1 MDTLEADVR
10 DQATNVAQ
18 YRAIIKRIFQEYTK
32 IPYAHGDLQREIIW
46 DEAGDHYMMMT
57 LGWEQKETRRVHGAI
72 AHLDIING
80 KIWVQ
85 YDGTE
90 YGIAQELVNAGI
102 PKSQIV
108 LAFHPSYKRPH
119 TEFAVA

>member
-1 MDTLEADVR
+1 MDTLEADTQDEVEKLE
-10 DQATNVAQ
+10 Q
-18 YRAIIKRIFQEYTK
+18 YRAIIKRIFQEYAS
-32 IPYAHGDLQREIIW
+32 IPYAHGDLQREVVW
-46 DEAGDHYMMMT
+46 DGAGDHYMLVT
-57 LGWEQKETRRVHGAI
+57 LGWEQNETRRVHGAI
-72 AHLDIING
+72 VHLDIIKG

-90 YGIAQELVNAGI
+90 YGMAQELVDAGI